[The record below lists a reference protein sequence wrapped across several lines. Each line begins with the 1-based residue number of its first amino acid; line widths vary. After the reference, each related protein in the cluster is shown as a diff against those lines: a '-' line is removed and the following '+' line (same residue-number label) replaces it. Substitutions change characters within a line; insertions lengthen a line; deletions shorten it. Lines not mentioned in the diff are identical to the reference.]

1 MRDILRVAAGVAKR
15 RKNRLSVVYKESG
28 LPSISDLWKSCA
40 EEIGDEF
47 KLDWE
52 MVDVDYAAYRLI
64 KDARDIDVIAAPNLF
79 GDILSDLGALLLG
92 SRGMSFSG
100 NFSKTGAAVYQTNH
114 GAGYDL
120 AGTDRANPIGQIL
133 SLSMLLRESMGLI
146 PEADLVELA
155 IQEVLG
161 QGYRTFDIYEDGC
174 QVVGTRELGER
185 IANQILTT
193 KGHVKDEFTGII
205 ANRSTA

>member
-1 MRDILRVAAGVAKR
+1 
-15 RKNRLSVVYKESG
+15 
-28 LPSISDLWKSCA
+28 
-40 EEIGDEF
+40 
-47 KLDWE
+47 
-52 MVDVDYAAYRLI
+52 
-64 KDARDIDVIAAPNLF
+64 
-79 GDILSDLGALLLG
+79 
-92 SRGMSFSG
+92 
-100 NFSKTGAAVYQTNH
+100 
-114 GAGYDL
+114 
-120 AGTDRANPIGQIL
+120 
-133 SLSMLLRESMGLI
+133 MLLRESMGLI

-174 QVVGTRELGER
+174 QDVGTRELGER